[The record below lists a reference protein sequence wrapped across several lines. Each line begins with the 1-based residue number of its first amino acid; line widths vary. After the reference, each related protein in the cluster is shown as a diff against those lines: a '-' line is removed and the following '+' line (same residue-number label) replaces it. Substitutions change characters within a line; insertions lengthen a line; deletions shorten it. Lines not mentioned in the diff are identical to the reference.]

1 MLGRFAH
8 FRIKTWLLVG
18 FGAITALLVVAVT
31 INFVQVR
38 QNAAITVRMVDQRL
52 PMTTEGN
59 ELVANVQ
66 GSLTAL
72 RDWMLGGN
80 SAFKQVRADIWK
92 RIAARETAIDALATN
107 WSDDQDK
114 ADWLRIKQLLQT
126 FATAQD
132 KAEALAN
139 SPDEQPALKLLNTE
153 ADKVA
158 LVMSRNVTNMMNE
171 EFSQPATNERK
182 VLLIALGDL
191 RWALSLAQAALRSLI
206 MTGDPQFQK
215 AFDKNWTITVG
226 RITALGK
233 MADQFTV
240 GQATAYKALTTAQ
253 EQFAAQPPKL
263 IAIRNSP
270 GWNLAQQSLTAEVTP
285 LANQILDL
293 LSGPLNGEGVR
304 IGGLV
309 DRQAKLL
316 ASDGESA
323 IKSSANM
330 QAVMSVLL
338 VVGLVAGIGIAF
350 LIIRV
355 LTVPIGRMTS
365 VMGELARGNLDVTPP
380 NADLRNEIGAMA
392 RAVGVFKETMVT
404 ARDLAAKEAA
414 AQARR
419 EERVKRINSLTENFE
434 TAMGNVLRTV
444 ADAAQRMQ
452 GTANSMTVN
461 ASDTSSR
468 AGAVATASTEA
479 SLNVQAV
486 ASATEQL
493 TTSVSQISRQVDDC
507 VRIANSAVDQANA
520 TNQLV
525 EGLYSAADKIGAVV
539 QLINDIA
546 GQTNLLALNAT
557 IEAARA
563 GDAGKGFAVVA
574 NEVKSLASQTGKATD
589 EIAGQISAVQGATS
603 EAVKAIRTIAS
614 TVGQINENISSIAA
628 ALLEQDAATNKIA
641 RNVQEAADG
650 TNQVHQNISG
660 VNQAADKTGAAA
672 QEVLHASREL
682 TEKSTE
688 LRQQVQQFLE
698 GVKSA

>member
-1 MLGRFAH
+1 MLGKFAH

-18 FGAITALLVVAVT
+18 FGAITTLLVLVVA
-31 INFVQVR
+31 INFWQVR

-80 SAFKQVRADIWK
+80 PAFKQTRADIWK
-92 RIAARETAIDALATN
+92 RIDDRATAIDALTVAWT
-107 WSDDQDK
+107 DEHDK
-114 ADWLRIKQLLQT
+114 ADWAQIKELLKP
-126 FATAQD
+126 FSAAQD
-132 KAEALAN
+132 KAEGLAN
-139 SPDEQPALKLLNTE
+139 SPDEQPALKMLNTE

-191 RWALSLAQAALRSLI
+191 RWALSLAQAALRSLT

-240 GQATAYKALTTAQ
+240 GQATAYKALT
-253 EQFAAQPPKL
+253 AAQDQFTVLPPKL
-263 IAIRNSP
+263 IGIRNSP
-270 GWNLAQQSLTAEVTP
+270 GWNLAQQSLAVDVTP
-285 LANQILDL
+285 QANQILDL
-293 LSGPLNGEGVR
+293 LSGPLNSEGVR
-304 IGGLV
+304 KGGLV
-309 DRQAKLL
+309 DRQAGLL

-323 IKSSANM
+323 IKASADM
-330 QAVMSVLL
+330 QFVMSILLAIGVLS
-338 VVGLVAGIGIAF
+338 GIGVAF

-365 VMGELARGNLDVTPP
+365 VMGDLARGNLDVALP

-392 RAVGVFKETMVT
+392 RAVSVFKESMVK
-404 ARDLAAKEAA
+404 ARDLAANEAA
-414 AQARR
+414 SQARR
-419 EERVKRINSLTENFE
+419 EARVKRINSLTENFE
-434 TAMGNVLRTV
+434 TAMGDVLKTV

-461 ASDTSSR
+461 ASDTSNR

-479 SLNVQAV
+479 SMNVQAV
-486 ASATEQL
+486 ASATEEL
-493 TTSVSQISRQVDDC
+493 TSSVSQISRQVDDC
-507 VRIANSAVDQANA
+507 VRIANSAVEQANA

-574 NEVKSLASQTGKATD
+574 NEVKSLASQTGRATD
-589 EIAGQISAVQGATS
+589 EIASQISAVQGATS

-614 TVGQINENISSIAA
+614 TVAQINDNIGTIASA
-628 ALLEQDAATNKIA
+628 VVEQGAATNRIA

-650 TNQVHQNISG
+650 TNQVNENISG

-672 QEVLHASREL
+672 QEVLDASREL
-682 TEKSTE
+682 TAKSNE
-688 LRQQVQQFLE
+688 LRHQVHQFLE

>member
-18 FGAITALLVVAVT
+18 FGAITMLLVVVVA
-31 INFVQVR
+31 INFWQVR
-38 QNAAITVRMVDQRL
+38 ENAAITVRMVDQRL

-72 RDWMLGGN
+72 RDWMLSGN
-80 SAFKQVRADIWK
+80 ADFKHNRAEIWK
-92 RIAARETAIDALATN
+92 RIQNRAEAIDALAKDWTDERDT
-107 WSDDQDK
+107 SDWARAK
-114 ADWLRIKQLLQT
+114 ELLKT
-126 FATAQD
+126 FSAAED
-132 KAEALAN
+132 KAEGLAN
-139 SPDEQPALKLLNTE
+139 SPDEQPALKILNAE
-153 ADKVA
+153 VDKIA
-158 LVMSRNVTNMMNE
+158 LVMSRNVTSMLNG
-171 EFSQPATNERK
+171 EFDQPAENKRK
-182 VLLIALGDL
+182 TLLIALGDL

-215 AFDKNWTITVG
+215 AFDKNWKLAIG
-226 RITALGK
+226 RIKALSD
-233 MADQFTV
+233 MSDLFTV
-240 GQATAYKALTTAQ
+240 DQVSAFKALTTAQ
-253 EQFAAQPPKL
+253 DQYAVLPPKL
-263 IAIRNSP
+263 IEIRNSP
-270 GWNLAQQSLTAEVTP
+270 GWNLAQQTLNAEVTP
-285 LANQILDL
+285 LANNILDL
-293 LSGPLNGEGVR
+293 LSGPLNNDGVR
-304 IGGLV
+304 QGGLV
-309 DRQAKLL
+309 DRQAGLL

-323 IKSSANM
+323 IKASANM
-330 QAVMSVLL
+330 QFVMVLL
-338 VVGLVAGIGIAF
+338 LAIGLVAGIGIAF
-350 LIIRV
+350 LIIRI
-355 LTVPIGRMTS
+355 LTGPIGRMTS
-365 VMGELARGNLDVTPP
+365 VMGELARGNLDVVPP
-380 NADLRNEIGAMA
+380 NADLQNEIGAMA
-392 RAVGVFKETMVT
+392 RAVGVFKESMVK
-404 ARDLAAKEAA
+404 ARDLAANEAA

-419 EERVKRINSLTENFE
+419 EERVKRINGLTENFE
-434 TAMGNVLRTV
+434 TAMGNVLKTV

-574 NEVKSLASQTGKATD
+574 NEVKSLASQTGRATD
-589 EIAGQISAVQGATS
+589 EIASQISAVQGATS

-614 TVGQINENISSIAA
+614 TVAQINENIGSIAA

-650 TNQVHQNISG
+650 TNQVNQNISG

-682 TEKSTE
+682 TEKSSE

>member
-1 MLGRFAH
+1 MLTRFAH

-18 FGAITALLVVAVT
+18 FGSITAMLVLVVA
-31 INFVQVR
+31 INFWQVR
-38 QNAAITVRMVDQRL
+38 ANAAITVRMVDQRL
-52 PMTTEGN
+52 PMTIEGN

-72 RDWMLGGN
+72 RDWMLTGN
-80 SAFKQVRADIWK
+80 AAFKHNRAEIWK
-92 RIAARETAIDALATN
+92 RIQGRVTAIDALSQAWTDDKDK
-107 WSDDQDK
+107 SDWARVKD
-114 ADWLRIKQLLQT
+114 LLTT
-126 FATAQD
+126 FSAAED
-132 KAEALAN
+132 KAEGLAN
-139 SPDEQPALKLLNTE
+139 SPDEQPALKMLNGDG
-153 ADKVA
+153 DKIA
-158 LVMSRNVTNMMNE
+158 LVMSRNITSMLNG
-171 EFSQPATNERK
+171 EFDQPSANDRK
-182 VLLIALGDL
+182 RLLITMGDL
-191 RWALSLAQAALRSLI
+191 RWALSLGQAALRSLI
-206 MTGDPQFQK
+206 MTGDPQFQET
-215 AFDKNWTITVG
+215 FDKNWKLAVG
-226 RITALGK
+226 RIKALQD
-233 MADQFTV
+233 MSDIFTV
-240 GQATAYKALTTAQ
+240 EQAAAFKKLVAAQ
-253 EQFAAQPPKL
+253 EQFADLPQKL
-263 IAIRNSP
+263 IDIRNSP
-270 GWNLAQQSLTAEVTP
+270 GWNLAQQSLNAEVTP
-285 LANQILDL
+285 QANSILDL
-293 LSGPLNGEGVR
+293 LSGPLNSDGVR
-304 IGGLV
+304 QGGLV
-309 DRQAKLL
+309 DRQAGLL

-323 IKSSANM
+323 IKASSNL
-330 QAVMSVLL
+330 QLVMSVLL
-338 VVGLVAGIGIAF
+338 AIGLIAGIGVAF

-380 NADLRNEIGAMA
+380 SADLDNEIGAMA
-392 RAVGVFKETMVT
+392 RAVGVFKESMVK
-404 ARDLAAKEAA
+404 ARDLAANEAA

-419 EERVKRINSLTENFE
+419 EERVRRINGLTEDFE
-434 TAMGNVLRTV
+434 NAMRDVLRTV
-444 ADAAQRMQ
+444 GDAAQRMQ

-461 ASDTSSR
+461 ASDTSNR
-468 AGAVATASTEA
+468 AGAVATASSEA

-525 EGLYSAADKIGAVV
+525 EGLHSAADKIGAVV

-589 EIAGQISAVQGATS
+589 EIAGQISAVQNATS

-614 TVGQINENISSIAA
+614 TVARINENIGSIAA

-650 TNQVHQNISG
+650 TNQVNQNISG

-672 QEVLHASREL
+672 QEVLAASQEL
-682 TEKSTE
+682 TAKSTE